1 MALAAE
7 RESVERISTS
17 LTEQDALTE
26 QDVDTIR
33 VFHRFLRETDLNG
46 ATLVGIDGETVE
58 IPAPIARV
66 LRRIVPLMAMGAAID
81 TVIVPVQ
88 QEVTAQQAADLLNIS
103 WPSLMR
109 LLDTSEISGDR
120 PEGGE
125 WRIGLAD
132 VVRYKQHRSEI
143 RRAAFAE
150 IAAVGEAY
158 NAYGSDADDGLFDI
172 DVDEAA
178 DGHR

>member
-7 RESVERISTS
+7 HESAERIATS

-26 QDVDTIR
+26 QDVATIR
-33 VFHRFLRETDLNG
+33 VFHRFLRETGLNG
-46 ATLVGIDGETVE
+46 ATLVGIDGETIE

-66 LRRIVPLMAMGAAID
+66 LRRIVPLMATGAAID
-81 TVIVPVQ
+81 IVPVQ

-103 WPSLMR
+103 RPSLMR
-109 LLDTSEISGDR
+109 LLNTNEIPGER
-120 PEGGE
+120 LEGGE
-125 WRIGLAD
+125 WRISLTH
-132 VVRYKQHRSEI
+132 VMRYKQHRSAI

-158 NAYGSDADDGLFDI
+158 NAYAPDADDGLFDI
-172 DVDEAA
+172 EVDDAA
-178 DGHR
+178 DGHQL